1 MDRRKIKDQIEGI
14 KRDIE
19 HLEND
24 RISQE
29 MIERNREVFEI
40 SETFRRKVEDQRQL
54 EDNTIETWTMEIERL
69 KEMMK

>member
-1 MDRRKIKDQIEGI
+1 MMNQKIKDQIEGI

-29 MIERNREVFEI
+29 MIERNREVFET
-40 SETFRRKVEDQRQL
+40 SETFRRMVEDQRQL

>member
-1 MDRRKIKDQIEGI
+1 MDRKEIKNWIEGI

-29 MIERNREVFEI
+29 MIERNREVFET
-40 SETFRRKVEDQRQL
+40 SETFRRMVEDQRQL
-54 EDNTIETWTMEIERL
+54 EDEALETWTMEIERL